1 MNLNNM
7 GTGRQ
12 VLRNVLA
19 QTQVKQWSK
28 TQQELSQTS
37 TKNTVK
43 KDERQSGKEG

>member
-7 GTGRQ
+7 GIGRQ
-12 VLRNVLA
+12 LLQTVLS
-19 QTQVKQWSK
+19 QGKTKQWSK

-43 KDERQSGKEG
+43 NNERPGIQE